1 MQLTIQQARGLA
13 GMTRKGMAK
22 ALGISYDTYMR
33 IERDPQRVTIR
44 QLNRIADVT
53 GIAMADFYFPSDTT
67 KVTASE
73 AEA

>member
-44 QLNRIADVT
+44 QLNRISEVT
-53 GIAMADFYFPSDTT
+53 GIAMADFYFPNSPT
-67 KVTASE
+67 KVGKSE
-73 AEA
+73 ES